1 MVNIVA
7 FGASYSK
14 NSINK
19 QLANYVANKFENT
32 HIEILD
38 LNDYPVPLFTVD
50 QQLETGIPE
59 GAQRFLNKI
68 TEADLLIISMSE
80 HNGSYTAAFKS
91 LFDWVSL
98 IKMKCFDGKKIFLL
112 STSPGPRG
120 GLNSLTA
127 AKERFPFHGGTI
139 ISDFSLPSFL
149 KNFDSEK
156 GIIPTEYSDT
166 LNEKID
172 IVKKELD
179 L

>member
-1 MVNIVA
+1 MVKIVA

-19 QLANYVANKFENT
+19 QLANYVANKFKNT
-32 HIEILD
+32 HIEIVD
-38 LNDYPVPLFTVD
+38 LNDYPIPLFTVD

-59 GAQRFLNKI
+59 NAQKFLNKI

-127 AKERFPFHGGTI
+127 AKERFPFHGGAI

-149 KNFDSEK
+149 ENFDNEK
-156 GIIPTEYSDT
+156 GIISTEWNET
-166 LNEKID
+166 LSERIEF
-172 IVKKELD
+172 VKKELN